1 MQYNMDKMIEGFA
14 NFPGDRILNGG
25 FSRGELAMF
34 TAPVPGWDLPKS
46 DLKGQLIRE
55 AIRSGKIDP
64 KNLIF
69 TSTEWDYEGHFLTKE
84 KIDNILGKWE
94 LEKHYIEALAY
105 GHAKESWLSRAIKNT
120 YGIPPAK
127 PIVFKSL
134 ADGLMGS
141 LGTWSPR
148 EHQPHNSS
156 VTQDVLSVKCWDGSP
171 TPVRRLAQKYEFNQG
186 EWWARNS
193 VSGALPPTKHYYALH
208 SGDFVD
214 PGWEGDQ
221 PISYPSIGGA
231 WVLPKIDIIDSI
243 SPILPLKHWSDPHL
257 GTKPSVPERKDRI
270 PHMKRGGYKGNRK

>member
-1 MQYNMDKMIEGFA
+1 MNQELRDKLFGRFSGTGPL
-14 NFPGDRILNGG
+14 FDVLTGG
-25 FSRGELAMF
+25 FKQGELAMIHS
-34 TAPVPGWDLPKS
+34 PIPGWDLPKS
-46 DLKGQLIRE
+46 DLKGRFIRE
-55 AIRSGKIDP
+55 GILSGKIDP
-64 KNLIF
+64 KNIIF
-69 TSTEWDYEGHFLTKE
+69 TEWDFEGQFLDKK
-84 KIDNILGKWE
+84 KIDSILGKWE

-105 GHAKESWLSRAIKNT
+105 GQAKESWLSRAIKNT

-127 PIVFKSL
+127 QIVFKSL
-134 ADGLMGS
+134 ADDLMGS

-148 EHQPHNSS
+148 EHQLQNTS

-193 VSGALPPTKHYYALH
+193 VSGALGSTKHYYALH

-214 PGWEGDQ
+214 PVWEGDQ
-221 PISYPSIGGA
+221 PISYPTIGGD
-231 WVLPKIDIIDSI
+231 VFSKLGDIDSI

-257 GTKPSVPERKDRI
+257 GTKSSVPERKDRI